1 MERSKIKIPKK
12 VKKKEAKG
20 EEEFPFDISPMHE
33 GERVR
38 KGDMFAELAGPK
50 GVGFELVINLPED
63 QVEDMKS
70 TLIGKDIDELEEGGR
85 YPYAM
90 VYYIAGSQLD
100 SDIEP
105 VVERR
110 NHDFQNFI
118 EGYMHLNQRYDIWVR
133 LNKDAVKK
141 GLNSLNQ
148 IAQATML
155 LFKNEMPFI
164 EKIESVYITD
174 GDLVEKLL
182 EEYVQPIYEERDA
195 RVETLHDEDVDEFYS
210 CTLCQSFAP
219 ANVCVISPDRPSLCG
234 AITWFDG
241 RAAARVDPEGPNKAI
256 PKGELTDPIGGEY
269 TGVDEFAREESGG
282 GVDRVKLHSF
292 FEYPHTSCGCF
303 EVIGFYMPE
312 VDGIGFVHRGYSEP
326 GPNGLTF
333 STMAGQ
339 TGGGNQIIGFLGIGI
354 SYFRSSKF
362 IQADGGWKRMVWMP
376 EDLKQRIDGY
386 IPEDIKDKIATDSNV
401 KSLEELSDFLKQKDH
416 PVVKGIVRDVDGEQI
431 TEGWEKEKEG
441 VKEAAAEEVSTGT
454 EEATPTAPTAPA
466 ESYAPQAPSQFQPQP
481 QFQMPASQGG
491 GIKLVIKDA
500 KIEIDK
506 VIISRK
512 EEEKK

>member
-1 MERSKIKIPKK
+1 MERSKIKIPDG
-12 VKKKEAKG
+12 VKKKEAQG

-50 GVGFELVINLPED
+50 GVGFELVVNLPED

-70 TLIGKDIDELEEGGR
+70 TLIGEDIDEIEEGGR

-90 VYYIAGSQLD
+90 IYCIAGSQLD

-164 EKIESVYITD
+164 EKIEALYITD
-174 GDLVEKLL
+174 KDLVERLL
-182 EEYVQPIYEERDA
+182 DEYVRPIYEERDA

-256 PKGELTDPIGGEY
+256 PKGELIDSIGGEY
-269 TGVDEFAREESGG
+269 TGVDEFAKEESGG

-326 GPNGLTF
+326 APNGLTF

-339 TGGGNQIIGFLGIGI
+339 TGGGNQIIGFLGVGI

-362 IQADGGWKRMVWMP
+362 MQSDGGWKRIVWMP
-376 EDLKQRIDGY
+376 EDLKQRIDGN
-386 IPEDIKDKIATDSNV
+386 IPEDIKDKIATDSEV
-401 KSLEELSDFLKQKDH
+401 KSIEELSDFLKQKDH
-416 PVVKGIVRDVDGEQI
+416 PVVKGVVRDLDEEQI
-431 TEGWEKEKEG
+431 TEGWEEEKEET
-441 VKEAAAEEVSTGT
+441 KEAVEEVSAGT
-454 EEATPTAPTAPA
+454 EEAAT
-466 ESYAPQAPSQFQPQP
+466 APQAPQVQPQPQP
-481 QFQMPASQGG
+481 QFQMPSTSQGG

>member
-1 MERSKIKIPKK
+1 MERSKIEIPDG

-20 EEEFPFDISPMHE
+20 EEDFIFDISPMHE

-50 GVGFELVINLPED
+50 GVGFELVVNLPED
-63 QVEDMKS
+63 QIEDMKS
-70 TLIGKDIDELEEGGR
+70 TVIGNDIDEFEEGSR

-118 EGYMHLNQRYDIWVR
+118 EGYMHLNQRYDVWVR
-133 LNKDAVKK
+133 LNKEAVKK

-164 EKIESVYITD
+164 EKIEAVYVTD
-174 GDLVEKLL
+174 KDMVERLL
-182 EEYVQPIYEERDA
+182 EEYARPIYEERDA

-241 RAAARVDPEGPNKAI
+241 RAAAKVDPEGPNKAI
-256 PKGELTDPIGGEY
+256 PKGDLIDSIGGEY

-282 GVDRVKLHSF
+282 GVDKVKLHSF
-292 FEYPHTSCGCF
+292 FEFPHTSCGCF

-326 GPNGLTF
+326 APNGLTF

-339 TGGGNQIIGFLGIGI
+339 TGGGNQIIGFLGIGM
-354 SYFRSSKF
+354 SYFRSGKF
-362 IQADGGWKRMVWMP
+362 IQADGGWKRIVWMP

-401 KSLEELSDFLKQKDH
+401 KSLEELSGFLKQKEH
-416 PVVKGIVRDVDGEQI
+416 PVVKRVVRDVDGEQI
-431 TEGWEKEKEG
+431 TEGWEEEKEKAET
-441 VKEAAAEEVSTGT
+441 KEPAEEVAGG
-454 EEATPTAPTAPA
+454 EATAQAQVQ
-466 ESYAPQAPSQFQPQP
+466 PQAQTQPQVQPQTQFQVPYIPQG
-481 QFQMPASQGG
+481 GG